1 MVDTKIPQLNF
12 VFDRRKVATPNKKAS
27 VELRITHD
35 YKQKYIST
43 GVMFYSV

>member
-1 MVDTKIPQLNF
+1 MDSKIPQLNF
-12 VFDRRKVATPNKKAS
+12 VFDRRKLAIPNKKTS

-43 GVMFYSV
+43 GVMLYSI